1 MTYVIY
7 TTGRIIDTVYNEQ
20 EARKLAIEFDNE
32 NPADIHIKNDNGS
45 HNGYIIL
52 VPRLDK
58 NGVEHWV

>member
-20 EARKLAIEFDNE
+20 EARTLAINFDNE
-32 NPADIHIKNDNGS
+32 NPADIHVKNDDGS
-45 HNGYIIL
+45 TNGYIIL
-52 VPRLDK
+52 LPKKDK